1 MAQAQKGGATPK
13 MKTIMMALPEELHTA
28 LKMKAAETK
37 MTLKGFVIEAIRQAV
52 EKGVSI
58 ELTAAGRCHKLLLF

>member
-1 MAQAQKGGATPK
+1 
-13 MKTIMMALPEELHTA
+13 MKTVMFAIPEDLHTA

-52 EKGVSI
+52 EKGGQEEEIV
-58 ELTAAGRCHKLLLF
+58 A

>member
-13 MKTIMMALPEELHTA
+13 MKTVMFAIPEDLHTA

-52 EKGVSI
+52 EKGG
-58 ELTAAGRCHKLLLF
+58 ARDKK